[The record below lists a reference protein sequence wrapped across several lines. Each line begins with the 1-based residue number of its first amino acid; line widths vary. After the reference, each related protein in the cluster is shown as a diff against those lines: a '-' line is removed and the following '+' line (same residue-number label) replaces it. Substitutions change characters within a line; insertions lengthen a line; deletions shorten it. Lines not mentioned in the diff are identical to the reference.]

1 MRGVYAVV
9 STLFL
14 AGMLCGQ
21 QQTDWVS
28 ASNNPDILY
37 RDQVFDRAKA
47 CYIEFRDQK
56 QGTGYTTFDVAV
68 DYNSTDLNSDG
79 KPMMKTDSEHI
90 VTTPSHTGTSRIS
103 NCSALVAARV
113 SLVQRH

>member
-1 MRGVYAVV
+1 MRGAHAVV
-9 STLFL
+9 SALFL
-14 AGMLCGQ
+14 AGTLCGQ
-21 QQTDWVS
+21 QQSDWVP

-37 RDQVFDRAKA
+37 RDQVFDRATA
-47 CYIEFRDQK
+47 CYLEFRDKK

-90 VTTPSHTGTSRIS
+90 VTAPSHAGTSRIS

-113 SLVQRH
+113 SSVQRH